1 MLKSF
6 PSIVGVSLII
16 LALLLGCVVLLHEE
30 QKPTVPPPP
39 QTTQALSTS
48 SVPAQSEAT
57 NDNSSYRQQTSTAIS
72 SGTPASYSTTTQT
85 ASSKPQCAERDELI
99 MVPTSTVFTVP
110 ADQEGPFCFR
120 PVVGAGLA
128 SSDGKW
134 TAAIESDAKGPIIYG
149 FAASPEYKNAGEGP
163 ELYDADRN
171 VFILLTNLITGEKK
185 GVSLVRVA
193 PQQVI
198 ASLKAQGIP

>member
-6 PSIVGVSLII
+6 PSMVGVSLII

-39 QTTQALSTS
+39 QT
-48 SVPAQSEAT
+48 
-57 NDNSSYRQQTSTAIS
+57 
-72 SGTPASYSTTTQT
+72 
-85 ASSKPQCAERDELI
+85 ASSKPQCAEGDELI

-149 FAASPEYKNAGEGP
+149 FAASPEYKN
-163 ELYDADRN
+163 
-171 VFILLTNLITGEKK
+171 
-185 GVSLVRVA
+185 
-193 PQQVI
+193 
-198 ASLKAQGIP
+198 